1 MMDTAKPATSDE
13 AGATLLGAALP
24 HAVIDACP
32 CGIIA
37 LDDRGIVRA
46 ANPAA
51 AALLGFPPR
60 RMDGRELA
68 AILAAAVTRE
78 GLPVPPTLWPWLEHN
93 MPRPLTVGYTPAGRA
108 RRWLELTASPA
119 PGGLTAVSVVD
130 VTPYIEGERRLE
142 RQALHDPLTGLPNRA
157 LFADRLTQA
166 LRAARREQSAAAIL
180 MMDLNGFK
188 GVNDSFGHDIGD
200 RLLHAVAARFR
211 ERLRTSDTLARLG
224 GDEFAAI
231 LVGTDEEGA
240 RLVAH
245 SLTEALDT
253 PIVLEG
259 EPVPPLRPGTS
270 VGIALYPA
278 HGTDAET
285 ILRHA
290 DAAMYAAK
298 RGQRGPVMY
307 VDGSD
312 MAQAA
317 HLSLAAALQD
327 AVRVGELTLHYQPKL
342 GLADAKTR
350 AVEALSR
357 WTSPVHGAVEP
368 DVFIPI
374 AEENGLIAE
383 ISRWA
388 LDTAL
393 AQCAAWQA
401 DGLDLRVDINV
412 AAALLHDLALPQV
425 VDAALARHG
434 VPARLLGVEVTETAV
449 LTDQA
454 RAVDALHALAAR
466 GVHIAVDDYGT
477 GYSSLAQLKRLPI
490 HELKIDRGLV
500 REVGHDRAGRAVVQ
514 AAVAFGHALGLEVVA
529 EGVEDAA
536 AWSAL
541 RACGCD
547 AAQGS
552 YMTRPLAADAVAA
565 WLRTRWRPRR
575 PRRLFHRPRAGS

>member
-1 MMDTAKPATSDE
+1 MMDTVKPATSDE
-13 AGATLLGAALP
+13 VGAPRGSTLP
-24 HAVIDACP
+24 HAVIDAYP

-51 AALLGFPPR
+51 AALVGFPPGEV
-60 RMDGRELA
+60 DGRALA
-68 AILAAAVTRE
+68 LILAAAVTRE
-78 GLPVPPTLWPWLEHN
+78 GLAVPPTLWPWLEHN

-108 RRWLELTASPA
+108 RRWLELTAA
-119 PGGLTAVSVVD
+119 FVPGDLTAVSVVD
-130 VTPYIEGERRLE
+130 VTPYIDGERRLE

-166 LRAARREQSAAAIL
+166 LRAARREQSVAAIL

-188 GVNDSFGHDIGD
+188 DVNDSFGHDIGD

-231 LVGTDEEGA
+231 LAGTDEEGA
-240 RLVAH
+240 RLVAR
-245 SLTEALDT
+245 SLTDALDT

-259 EPVPPLRPGTS
+259 EPVPPLRPATS

-290 DAAMYAAK
+290 DAAMYTAK
-298 RGQRGPVMY
+298 RGQRGPVVY
-307 VDGSD
+307 VDGTD

-317 HLSLAAALQD
+317 HLSLVAALQD
-327 AVRVGELTLHYQPKL
+327 AVRAGELTLHYQPKL

-350 AVEALSR
+350 AVEALLR
-357 WTSPVHGAVEP
+357 WTSPIHGAVEP
-368 DVFIPI
+368 SVFIPI

-383 ISRWA
+383 ISRWV

-412 AAALLHDLALPQV
+412 AAALLHDPALPEV
-425 VDAALARHG
+425 VDAALTRHG
-434 VPARLLGVEVTETAV
+434 VPTRQFGVEVTETAV

-454 RAVDALHALAAR
+454 RAVGALHALAAR
-466 GVHIAVDDYGT
+466 GVHISVDDYGT
-477 GYSSLAQLKRLPI
+477 GYSSLAQLKKLPI

-500 REVGHDRAGRAVVQ
+500 QALGHDATDRAIVQ
-514 AAVAFGHALGLEVVA
+514 AAVALGHALGLEVVA

-536 AWSAL
+536 AWSSL
-541 RACGCD
+541 RAFGCD
-547 AAQGS
+547 TAQGY
-552 YMTRPLAADAVAA
+552 YMTRPMAADAVAA
-565 WLRTRWRPRR
+565 WVRTQWRPRR
-575 PRRLFHRPRAGS
+575 QRRLFRQPSAGA